1 MLKFVIEKTVHQHYI
16 VAEKDFTILSNIYYL
31 KKIYV
36 GLYVTCMQCDSNF
49 LFATRWTLKSKI
61 VSSFVFTNI

>member
-1 MLKFVIEKTVHQHYI
+1 M

-61 VSSFVFTNI
+61 VSSYVFTNT